1 MPGDKCVAID
11 ARMIE
16 FSGIG
21 TYIRMLLQSS
31 VYDYAI
37 GNPDLI
43 HRYNST
49 IPVIAFDAKIYGLK
63 EQLSYPIKELKKA
76 GVTTVHF
83 PHYNVPMFF
92 PLPYVV
98 TIHDLIHI
106 VFPEFMKNRVA
117 ASYARVLMKTA
128 ANHAQRVLT
137 DSNSTKDDLEQY
149 LHVQP
154 EKIHVVPLA
163 VDPVF
168 GVKNDINEAKLRK
181 KLHIPET
188 KKILL
193 YVGNIRPHKNIP
205 FFLRAFS
212 KSSHKNETVIVLAGR
227 STIDET
233 IQTLEASLSIQNNVV
248 HTGLISE
255 EDLIDLYNIA
265 YGFVFPSLYE
275 GYGLPPLEAMACG
288 TPVICS
294 NSSSLPEVVGDG
306 ALLFD
311 PHNEAQLVSC
321 IDRLISDDALRA
333 ELIQKGFRQVNNIS
347 MEAFIQST
355 KNLLK

>member
-1 MPGDKCVAID
+1 MPADKCVAID

-16 FSGIG
+16 SSGIG
-21 TYIRMLLQSS
+21 TYIRMLLQGN

-43 HRYNST
+43 HKYHQT

-63 EQLSYPIKELKKA
+63 EQFSFPVNELKKA
-76 GVTTVHF
+76 GVTLVHF

-92 PLPYVV
+92 SLPYVV

-106 VFPEFMKNRVA
+106 VFPEFMKNRLA
-117 ASYARVLMKTA
+117 AQYARILMKHA
-128 ANHAQRVLT
+128 ANHAQRILT
-137 DSNSTKDDLEQY
+137 DSNFTRQDLVHY
-149 LHVQP
+149 LNVRQ
-154 EKIHVVPLA
+154 EKIHVIPLA
-163 VDPVF
+163 TDSSF
-168 GVKNDINEAKLRK
+168 GVRKHIDETEIRRKLS
-181 KLHIPET
+181 IPEK

-205 FFLRAFS
+205 LLLSAYS
-212 KSSHKNETVIVLAGR
+212 KSSYKDETVVVLAGR

-233 IQTLEASLSIQNNVV
+233 IQTLEASLAIQNNVV

-255 EDLIDLYNIA
+255 QDLIDLYNIA

-294 NSSSLPEVVGDG
+294 NSSSLPEVVGDA

-311 PHNEAQLVSC
+311 PHNESQLVSC
-321 IDRLISDDALRA
+321 IDRLIADQTLRA
-333 ELIQKGFRQVNNIS
+333 ELIQKGYGQASRFS
-347 MEAFIQST
+347 TETFIQST
-355 KNLLK
+355 QILLK